1 LVRCLVQLEGH
12 MPTLKPNKKPSLI
25 LICVGIIAG
34 LAVLIPMGDGLRYI
48 LLIIIIGLLFKAK

>member
-1 LVRCLVQLEGH
+1 